1 MREAC
6 QRHKHKLI
14 QVLLAQGGVVVKGI
28 PCRLMERG
36 GGERQEAWYNEL
48 FQQLAQIAEPRAEP
62 Q

>member
-1 MREAC
+1 MPETQA
-6 QRHKHKLI
+6 
-14 QVLLAQGGVVVKGI
+14 QVDSSVARTGGDCCKGI

>member
-1 MREAC
+1 MPETQA
-6 QRHKHKLI
+6 
-14 QVLLAQGGVVVKGI
+14 QVDSSVARTGGGVVVKGI